1 MAHWSRRMRNAPAGV
16 VVFLLTAAGIAPG
29 AAGQIAPKDTP
40 LVTDLS
46 SHLISINSSFTGTE
60 LLIYGAVDQPGD
72 VVVVVRGP
80 REPAVVRRKE
90 RVLGIW
96 ANRDSVQFGKVPVY
110 YAVAANQPLDQVT
123 SPGVLGRLQLGM
135 EHLRFEPEAGL
146 SESTVKEFR
155 DALVQGRR
163 RAGLFQDQPEPVVFL
178 GPKLFRVSVD
188 LPASVSVGTYQAE
201 VYLFRDGQV
210 TSAQSSPLFVNKTG
224 LEQDMFELSRRRPAL
239 YGLLAIVLS
248 LAAGWTANFVMRRG

>member
-1 MAHWSRRMRNAPAGV
+1 MAYWSRWKRKAPAGV
-16 VVFLLTAAGIAPG
+16 MIFLLVVAGIVSG
-29 AAGQIAPKDTP
+29 ALGQIAPKDTP
-40 LVTDLS
+40 LVTDVS
-46 SHLISINSSFTGTE
+46 AHLISINSSFTGTE

-80 REPAVVRRKE
+80 AQPAVVRRKE
-90 RVLGIW
+90 RVLGVW
-96 ANRDSVQFGKVPVY
+96 ANRESVRFGKVPTY
-110 YAVAANQPLDQVT
+110 YAVASNQPLEQVT

-135 EHLRFEPEAGL
+135 EYLRFEPEPGL
-146 SESTVKEFR
+146 GEEVVKEFR
-155 DALVQGRR
+155 DALIQTRI

-188 LPASVSVGTYQAE
+188 LPATVSVGTYLTE

-210 TSAQSSPLFVNKTG
+210 ISAQSSPLFVNKTG
-224 LEQDMFELSRRRPAL
+224 LEQELFELSRRRPAL
-239 YGLLAIVLS
+239 YGMLAIVLS